1 MLKTSK
7 EKRAIAND
15 NALWVNTVS
24 NYIIAISMV
33 SLFGMLLFL
42 FINFKVATSGFERP
56 VSVKV
61 LKEVT
66 IELGD
71 TAILTPSVFIEN
83 SDSIA
88 IENVK
93 IKSDLQKSEEYTYYD
108 TGVVV
113 TKGKQYLDVGTYEIE
128 LTYKEKT
135 YTSQLIIKDSTPPT
149 FTNYSDTVSVERDQ
163 IKTAEQLFKV
173 RDLSAFAVSFASKN
187 DIDFNKT
194 GSYST
199 KIIAEDEY
207 GNKTTKP
214 LTIKVVDKNE
224 SSYSSSSPK
233 GGMKGQTKT
242 FATEAEVRAFGE
254 ACLKDGRAYSYHYT
268 IQPDGSYLA
277 TFG

>member
-1 MLKTSK
+1 MLKTSN

-15 NALWVNTVS
+15 NSLWVNTVS

-33 SLFGMLLFL
+33 SLFGMLLFI
-42 FINFKVATSGFERP
+42 FINFKVATSGFEKN
-56 VSVKV
+56 VSANV

-71 TAILTPSVFIEN
+71 TVILAPSVFVEN

-93 IKSDLQKSEEYTYYD
+93 IKSVLQKSEEYAYYD
-108 TGVVV
+108 TGMVVS
-113 TKGKQYLDVGTYEIE
+113 KGKQYLDVGTYEIE

-149 FTNYSDTVSVERDQ
+149 FTNYSETVSVERGQ
-163 IKTAEQLFKV
+163 TKTAEQLFKAQ
-173 RDLSAFAVSFASKN
+173 DLSSFTVSFESEN

-199 KIIAEDEY
+199 AIIAEDEY

-214 LTIKVVDKNE
+214 LTIKVVEKNK
-224 SSYSSSSPK
+224 SSQASSSPK
-233 GGMKGQTKT
+233 GDMAGQTKT